1 MSTAFR
7 KGLMQTGTIEGQN
20 ATVEYHWLAGQY
32 DRLPALMADLVRRP
46 PNNLEAPG
54 PPSKGRAPRRSA
66 AKPTAPLREPSAPK
80 RARPKQRIANL
91 VAEPSETVTLP
102 VKGPSNTRCTRFP
115 KAASLAPEAA
125 L

>member
-1 MSTAFR
+1 MHACR
-7 KGLMQTGTIEGQN
+7 KL
-20 ATVEYHWLAGQY
+20 
-32 DRLPALMADLVRRP
+32 LPGRR
-46 PNNLEAPG
+46 
-54 PPSKGRAPRRSA
+54 RARGG
-66 AKPTAPLREPSAPK
+66 APK

-115 KAASLAPEAA
+115 KAASPQAA

>member
-1 MSTAFR
+1 MLH
-7 KGLMQTGTIEGQN
+7 GYQ
-20 ATVEYHWLAGQY
+20 
-32 DRLPALMADLVRRP
+32 
-46 PNNLEAPG
+46 PNMDH
-54 PPSKGRAPRRSA
+54 
-66 AKPTAPLREPSAPK
+66 REPSAPK